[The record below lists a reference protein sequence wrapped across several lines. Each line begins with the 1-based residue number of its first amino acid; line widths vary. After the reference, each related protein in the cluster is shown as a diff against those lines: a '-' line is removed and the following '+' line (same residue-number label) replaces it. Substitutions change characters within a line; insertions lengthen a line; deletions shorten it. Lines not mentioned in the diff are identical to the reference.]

1 MLVKLLKC
9 RKQKLML
16 KTTPTLKIL
25 LLGFLSILEFYNS
38 QVLHKLVTHKLLSLY
53 YILKR

>member
-53 YILKR
+53 YILKL